1 MIGVI
6 GFIGSNFYW
15 YFKDLLPI
23 DQKYPAPVAN
33 KLRRALWYTDK
44 TPDVQQALA
53 NYFDAI
59 RVAQEHGLPSLCR
72 EVLGIKIKIAETLEK
87 FRDVENAI
95 VILDRI
101 RQECQEF
108 LDTKPTYLPPSERSN
123 ILATTVKTSIKIA
136 ELYGSDAI
144 QDSAASE
151 RNLTEGVE
159 IILKEQR
166 RRQEEGVLPEEE
178 GENEWFGGEEAGATF
193 ERLANHYEAESKHYL
208 AAPLY
213 LRALMLS
220 PRTCHAALLMN
231 NLGQSLAQ
239 TLPDS
244 GVNMAATRETFIE
257 NATLWAEKSLATAAE
272 IKPPH
277 RDEEC
282 DLTCAVATHNLGEFA
297 EMQRRYD
304 EAKKRYAEAMSLA
317 KALNFEDG
325 VRNAQ
330 EALRRIDK
338 LTVG

>member
-1 MIGVI
+1 MIGVF
-6 GFIGSNFYW
+6 GFVGSNFYW
-15 YFKDLLPI
+15 LFKDLLPI
-23 DQKYPAPVAN
+23 DQKFPEPVAI

-44 TPDVQQALA
+44 SPDVKQALE
-53 NYFDAI
+53 NYYDAI
-59 RVAQEHGLPSLCR
+59 RLAHEHGMSSFDR

-87 FRDVENAI
+87 FRDAENAI
-95 VILDRI
+95 IILDRL
-101 RQECQEF
+101 RQECREF
-108 LDTKPTYLPPSERSN
+108 LDSNPADLPPSERSN
-123 ILATTVKTSIKIA
+123 ILAVTVKTSIKIA

-144 QDSAASE
+144 QDSAAAE

-159 IILKEQR
+159 VILKEQR

-193 ERLANHYEAESKHYL
+193 ERLANHYEAASKHYL

-244 GVNMAATRETFIE
+244 GANMAATRETFIE

-272 IKPPH
+272 IRPPL
-277 RDEEC
+277 RNEEC
-282 DLTCAVATHNLGEFA
+282 DLTCVVATHNLGEFA
-297 EMQRRYD
+297 EMQHRYD
-304 EAKKRYAEAMSLA
+304 EARTRYVEAMSLA

-338 LTVG
+338 LRAG